1 MYQYIYTWLML
12 EEGREE
18 VFKED
23 VLVLLSVITA
33 VQKLT
38 ISLQQLLSNCRA
50 VAIRFQVVRV
60 LVAVAV

>member
-1 MYQYIYTWLML
+1 ML

-38 ISLQQLLSNCRA
+38 ISPIA
-50 VAIRFQVVRV
+50 EP
-60 LVAVAV
+60 